1 MDIALGAA
9 LLGGGILLFWC
20 TMIGTRLARPPR
32 WTGDTMVACLIA
44 PLVLFTITAG
54 AGLLVYTAIN
64 AGWHA
69 LTPAALVE
77 FAIVLAVCVGLG
89 LSLARWSRRSPRK
102 AAAEVITL
110 PLPETPQPPRPAPQ
124 LGTPRKAA

>member
-44 PLVLFTITAG
+44 PMILFTIAAG
-54 AGLLVYTAIN
+54 AGLIVYSVVH
-64 AGWHA
+64 AGWRA
-69 LTPAALVE
+69 LTLEALVE
-77 FAIVLAVCVGLG
+77 FAVVLAICVALG
-89 LSLARWSRRSPRK
+89 LALARWSRRSPRK
-102 AAAEVITL
+102 AAAEVVTL
-110 PLPETPQPPRPAPQ
+110 PLPENPQPPHPAPQ
-124 LGTPRKAA
+124 LGTSRKAA